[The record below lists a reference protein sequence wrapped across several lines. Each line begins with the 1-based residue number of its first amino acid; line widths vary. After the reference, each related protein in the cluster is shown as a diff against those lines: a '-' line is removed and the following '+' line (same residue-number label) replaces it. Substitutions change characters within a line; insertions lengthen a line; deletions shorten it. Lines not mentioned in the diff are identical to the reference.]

1 MSPVRPEVHG
11 QAFERFWRAREKVEA
26 RLSSVPAKA
35 RTPPTGGQA
44 CRGGQEELPELPPQE
59 WTVPAILLSFYCLEE
74 NWYIP
79 TPLLSLPKQQLLHE
93 ID

>member
-35 RTPPTGGQA
+35 RTPPTGEQA
-44 CRGGQEELPELPPQE
+44 CRGAQEELPEPPAQE
-59 WTVPAILLSFYCLEE
+59 WIIPA
-74 NWYIP
+74 
-79 TPLLSLPKQQLLHE
+79 PLYLAICHGP
-93 ID
+93 